1 MHPRF
6 LEKVEGLHAS
16 YEKLIAMTPHAGTP
30 PPTNI
35 PVGGV
40 YLFSEGDE
48 PLYVG
53 RSNRLRERYFLHTRN
68 GSRHNQ
74 ASFAFRIAFQ
84 LLDLPPARYTKEG
97 GRKEIALMEDFI
109 REFAAAKTRIRNMNY
124 RYVEETDQTRQA
136 LLEIYVATV
145 LDTPYNDFRT
155 H

>member
-16 YEKLIAMTPHAGTP
+16 YEKLIAMTPHAGTL

-74 ASFAFRIAFQ
+74 ASFAFRIAVQ
-84 LLDLPPARYTKEG
+84 LLDLPPPAIRRRAVAR
-97 GRKEIALMEDFI
+97 RSPSW
-109 REFAAAKTRIRNMNY
+109 KTSSGSLQQPRR
-124 RYVEETDQTRQA
+124 A
-136 LLEIYVATV
+136 SAT
-145 LDTPYNDFRT
+145 
-155 H
+155 